1 MPNILELR
9 RQQAEVKAEAAEALS
24 DVNSGKMT
32 QSAFTLKMLGGDGK
46 SGLVAKDKEISDGLK
61 AYDTVRRIDAGFSGI
76 GGAGSAQR
84 PSFRGTAA
92 QFAPIDLPVEGLK
105 SMHDAMTSQSNFAI
119 TTKSFSTVDSLL
131 PPELQAEVVG
141 PVHETRLLDR
151 LPVLPTSAPSIEYVR
166 HVSTT
171 GAPAVTAE
179 GAVKPEL
186 VLNTDKVSVAMQKI
200 ACHSALSWETISDW
214 DGFQSYFQAELQ
226 RQVIDAENAELL
238 NGDGTTGHLTGLLA
252 TSGIL
257 IQAVG
262 SNTPLDAVS
271 LAVAALRTGSA
282 LASANLLVLHPN
294 TWSALQRVKDTQGRY
309 IVQTDPTLGA
319 ANTLWGVEVLPT
331 TTIAAGVGAL
341 VDTRKMGYVVVR
353 ESLMLRTGT
362 NADDFS
368 RNLVRTVAEERLALA
383 VERPAAVCK
392 ITGLPVA

>member
-9 RQQAEVKAEAAEALS
+9 HQHTELKAEVAAKLKA
-24 DVNSGKMT
+24 VNDGTIT
-32 QSAFTLKMLGGDGK
+32 QKAFTDFMTGSGG
-46 SGLVAKDKEISDGLK
+46 AIAREKDITDVLK
-61 AYDTVRRIDAGFSGI
+61 AYGSAPRDADYTGI
-76 GGAGSAQR
+76 GAAGHGQR

-105 SMHDAMTSQSNFAI
+105 SMHDAMANQSNFVI
-119 TTKSFSTVDSLL
+119 KTKSFSTVDSLL
-131 PPELQAEVVG
+131 PPELQAYVVG
-141 PVHETRLLDR
+141 PQHETRLLDR
-151 LPVLPTSAPSIEYVR
+151 LPVLPTSAPSIEYLR
-166 HVSTT
+166 HTSTT
-171 GAPAVTAE
+171 GSPAITAE
-179 GAVKPEL
+179 GGPKPEL
-186 VLNTDKVSVAMQKI
+186 VLNTDKVIVAMQKI
-200 ACHSALSWETISDW
+200 AAHSALSFEVISDW

-226 RQVIDAENAELL
+226 RQVIDTENQELI

-257 IQAVG
+257 TQAVG
-262 SNTPLDAVS
+262 SNTPLDTVS
-271 LAVAALRTGSA
+271 LAIAALRTGSA
-282 LASANLLVLHPN
+282 LATGNLLVLHPN
-294 TWSALQRVKDTQGRY
+294 TWSALQRVKDNQGRY

-341 VDTRKMGYVVVR
+341 LDTRKFGYAVVR
-353 ESLMLRTGT
+353 ESLILRTGT